1 MAPRKGHVFKSL
13 EQRLMEK
20 VHFEPNSGC
29 WLWAGADNASGYGK
43 LAIGHSA
50 RVYAHRASYE
60 LAKGPIPD
68 GMHLDHLCRVTCCIN
83 PDHLEP
89 VTNREN
95 ARRGQAG
102 DHMKRAAP
110 AGERHPRAKLTDAQA
125 SQIKSRA
132 ANGEP
137 HKSIAEDF
145 GVCLATVSHI
155 KTGRRISW

>member
-1 MAPRKGHVFKSL
+1 MSITAEMTRLLDERETFAPGMDSW
-13 EQRLMEK
+13 QA
-20 VHFEPNSGC
+20 NTIAA
-29 WLWAGADNASGYGK
+29 WK
-43 LAIGHSA
+43 LAVGHSA

-110 AGERHPRAKLTDAQA
+110 AGERHPRSKLTDAQA

-132 ANGEP
+132 ANGES
-137 HKSIAEDF
+137 HKFIAADF
-145 GVCLATVSHI
+145 GVCLSTVSHI
-155 KTGRRISW
+155 KTGRRLSW